1 MCNSR
6 VPVTLMLSV
15 ALVTSAA
22 SAAGPR
28 TPEKERSAPAGIA
41 GLADHVPQIDGPVA
55 TTIAPD
61 GRIWAVWSYRASGE
75 FDVAVASKDPA
86 GAWSIPTFFGRRDGV
101 DQLDPALAVDA
112 AGTLYL
118 AYTTKAP
125 QAVLL
130 AVRPAGTTEWSQG
143 ARIAAEPGVSDPA
156 VRIVGDRVVV
166 AYRTARGVEVTD
178 VPVVPPS
185 FSPRGIQDGPDSV
198 DPLGVTGSAPAGG
211 SGSGSGSGGSG
222 SGSGNG
228 GTGGGS
234 SGNSGDSGSGK

>member
-6 VPVTLMLSV
+6 VPVTLMLSFGLATSV
-15 ALVTSAA
+15 ALG
-22 SAAGPR
+22 AGPR
-28 TPEKERSAPAGIA
+28 APEKGRTAPPGIA
-41 GLADHVPQIDGPVA
+41 GLADHVPAIDGPVA
-55 TTIAPD
+55 TTVAPD

-86 GAWSIPTFFGRRDGV
+86 GAWSSPTFFGRRDGV

-112 AGTLYL
+112 AGNLYL

-130 AVRPAGTTEWSQG
+130 AVRPAGTMEWSQG
-143 ARIAAEPGVSDPA
+143 SRLAAEPGVSDTA

-178 VPVVPPS
+178 VPVVPPAFVPS
-185 FSPRGIQDGPDSV
+185 GIQDGPDGV
-198 DPLGVTGSAPAGG
+198 DPLGVTGGAPAGGG
-211 SGSGSGSGGSG
+211 SGSGSGSGSGGNGGNGGGNGGGNSSG
-222 SGSGNG
+222 SGSGQ
-228 GTGGGS
+228 
-234 SGNSGDSGSGK
+234 

>member
-6 VPVTLMLSV
+6 VPVTLMLSFGLATSV
-15 ALVTSAA
+15 ALG
-22 SAAGPR
+22 AGPR
-28 TPEKERSAPAGIA
+28 APEKGRTAPPGIA
-41 GLADHVPQIDGPVA
+41 GLADHVPAIDGPVA
-55 TTIAPD
+55 TTVAPD

-86 GAWSIPTFFGRRDGV
+86 GAWSSPTFFGRRDGV

-112 AGTLYL
+112 AGNLYL

-130 AVRPAGTTEWSQG
+130 AVRPAGTMEWSQG
-143 ARIAAEPGVSDPA
+143 SRLAAEPGVSDPA

-178 VPVVPPS
+178 VPVVPPAFVPS
-185 FSPRGIQDGPDSV
+185 GIQDGPDGV
-198 DPLGVTGSAPAGG
+198 DPLGVTGGAPAGG
-211 SGSGSGSGGSG
+211 GSGSLSLIHI
-222 SGSGNG
+222 
-228 GTGGGS
+228 
-234 SGNSGDSGSGK
+234 